1 MGDKYIYKIIEERI
15 DHLKE
20 LHKEELRR
28 IRDQLAASEKAL
40 VLQAEKYED
49 KLVLLN
55 NEYKRIDK
63 IVETRVSKE
72 IYAQFE
78 ISTNKEIT
86 SLREWKAQQTGK
98 TYVFGIVV
106 VILISFIMWA
116 FDFFNK

>member
-1 MGDKYIYKIIEERI
+1 MGEYPKYQLLKERI
-15 DHLKE
+15 AHLKE
-20 LHKEELRR
+20 LHEEELGR

-78 ISTNKEIT
+78 MSTNKEIT
-86 SLREWKAQQTGK
+86 ALREWKATQTGK
-98 TYVFGIVV
+98 TYVFGIVIA
-106 VILISFIMWA
+106 ILVTAIMWA
-116 FDFFNK
+116 LDYLK